1 VEVIGC
7 NLFDLVHPLD
17 HRELQDVTSHRFS
30 SGLNV
35 LSRSHSATCSHR
47 RLFIRMRCHMT
58 TKGHLIATRSSA
70 YRVCLVVRFDRNFWG
85 ICL

>member
-47 RLFIRMRCHMT
+47 RLFIRM
-58 TKGHLIATRSSA
+58 
-70 YRVCLVVRFDRNFWG
+70 
-85 ICL
+85 